1 MLPFITN
8 LAREGGELARQLRSS
23 VLQEQSQIDCKS
35 TLKDLVTAA
44 DRQVE
49 EFVSAEIS
57 RRYPDHG
64 IYGEE
69 KGRTNLDSPYCWVID
84 PIDGTAAYIHNQPFY
99 SISIGLQYNGRGQAG
114 AVYCPVL
121 QELFYAERG
130 QGAFCNQQPIRVI
143 NHGRLADSHVSTG
156 FSCLRAGWEE
166 INNLPYF
173 CAVAKEAREI
183 RRFGSAAMDLCYVA
197 AGKIDAFWELNLQP
211 YDIAGG
217 TIILEEAGGQ
227 ISDLRGGSDWP
238 QQGLLASNR
247 VLHQEMLT
255 FFSGYQRPLSV

>member
-1 MLPFITN
+1 MLPFIIN

-23 VLQEQSQIDCKS
+23 VLQEQSQISCKS
-35 TLKDLVTAA
+35 TLKDLVTVA

-49 EFVSAEIS
+49 EFVSAEIR
-57 RRYPDHG
+57 RRYPSHG

-69 KGRTNLDSPYCWVID
+69 QGRSNLDSPYCWVID
-84 PIDGTAAYIHNQPFY
+84 PIDGTASYIHNQPFY
-99 SISIGLQYNGRGQAG
+99 STSIGLQYNGRGQAG

-121 QELFYAERG
+121 RELFYAERG

-143 NHGRLADSHVSTG
+143 DHGRLADSHVSTG

-166 INNLPYF
+166 CNNLPYF

-197 AGKIDAFWELNLQP
+197 AGKLDAFWELALAP
-211 YDIAGG
+211 WDVAAG
-217 TIILEEAGGQ
+217 ILVIREAGGIMTRLDGRDAQ
-227 ISDLRGGSDWP
+227 VGHGPIVASN
-238 QQGLLASNR
+238 GLLHAWLLEQVGER
-247 VLHQEMLT
+247 Q
-255 FFSGYQRPLSV
+255 QRA